1 MVVHAFGYVIALFQ
15 TCDDKGCT
23 SFPRYASPPKGRAQD
38 AAGLKFA
45 MAGAAAAA
53 YGQYS
58 LLNPSRNAMAA
69 VIICPSLSNSPSP
82 FAYCRLALSFECPF
96 SVLTGAAFSPVIA
109 GRHSQRSQYPCSTST
124 RQRGTRHTSAASQRE
139 GPLPCTYP
147 EARMSVGTCCMLSVV
162 MKLPPAEQRR
172 RSPWEHQ
179 LDWIGYAV
187 T

>member
-1 MVVHAFGYVIALFQ
+1 MTKDAHHL
-15 TCDDKGCT
+15 
-23 SFPRYASPPKGRAQD
+23 SRYASPPKGPVQD
-38 AAGLKFA
+38 AASLKFA
-45 MAGAAAAA
+45 MAGSAAAA

-69 VIICPSLSNSPSP
+69 VIICPSLSDSPSP
-82 FAYCRLALSFECPF
+82 FALLPSRSLFRVPVF
-96 SVLTGAAFSPVIA
+96 SVLTGAAFSSLIA
-109 GRHSQRSQYPCSTST
+109 GQHSQHSRYPCSMST
-124 RQRGTRHTSAASQRE
+124 RLRGTRHTSTASKRE

-147 EARMSVGTCCMLSVV
+147 EARMSVGTCCMPSVV

-179 LDWIGYAV
+179 LGWIGYAV